1 MLSLTSLAIAAGLL
15 AANQDP
21 GGSPGGVGLLPV
33 QTENEAPPELVAGV
47 DERMRS
53 GLSSF
58 QPTDVSAGP
67 ECAEGACM
75 VEAAGAAG
83 ASVVVRITVAAEARD
98 YILRTQLIS
107 GSTGEVLR
115 ADESYCEICTY
126 DEVYE
131 RIDQE
136 MANLSAPIGEALAN
150 PAVAP
155 VELNV
160 ASDPAGAEVLID
172 GEVVGQTP
180 LAVELEPGA
189 HEISVHKDGFE
200 HATKSVELAE
210 SEKRAVD
217 FSLTKV
223 PSGPSLKKIL
233 GWTGIG
239 VGVAAIGAGVALLV
253 IDENPYDPSCDGL
266 EGTCARRYNTLGG
279 GIAALAGGVV
289 AAGAGATLLILD
301 KRERGN
307 LEAWIGPGGG
317 GLRGRF

>member
-58 QPTDVSAGP
+58 QPTDVSVGP

-98 YILRTQLIS
+98 YI
-107 GSTGEVLR
+107 
-115 ADESYCEICTY
+115 
-126 DEVYE
+126 
-131 RIDQE
+131 
-136 MANLSAPIGEALAN
+136 LSAPIGEALAN